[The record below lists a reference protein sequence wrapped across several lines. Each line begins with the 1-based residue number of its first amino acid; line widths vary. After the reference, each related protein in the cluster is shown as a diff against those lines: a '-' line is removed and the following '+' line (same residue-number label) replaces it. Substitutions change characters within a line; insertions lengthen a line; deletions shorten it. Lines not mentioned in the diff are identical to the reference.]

1 MKPAIPFARRMPVLA
16 VAKEHAEDLLQELMA
31 RQLVDETRK
40 ITKRGREILI
50 PVVAEPSIPLARHGA
65 RWETGER
72 LPSRSRARNPR
83 DRLDERLRAA
93 GIPLAIAPPRWKRL
107 GDVVILR
114 ILPEAQ
120 AHARALAEIYGSVLG
135 ARTVVQDVSGI
146 HGSLRLPD
154 FEVLWGDGTETVYL
168 EGGVR
173 YAFDVARVMLSPGN
187 IEERLG
193 ITNRV
198 RPGAV
203 VADLFAGIGYFTL
216 PLAMRAHPAIVY
228 ACELNPISFQY
239 LVRNI
244 RLNRATNVVPLL
256 GDCRDVM
263 PRGVADWVIMGHF
276 DAREYLDVAFAALRT
291 KGTIVY
297 HELCPKEQFPDA
309 LTRRLAAATR
319 ANWRNVTQMHTRI
332 VKSYAPG
339 IVHAVAEFEVS
350 PLHRM

>member
-1 MKPAIPFARRMPVLA
+1 MPVLA
-16 VAKEHAEDLLQELMA
+16 VAREHAEDLLQELMA
-31 RQLVDETRK
+31 LQLVDETLK

-50 PVVAEPSIPLARHGA
+50 PVVAEPPLPLARYGA

-72 LPSRSRARNPR
+72 LPSRSPARNPR
-83 DRLDERLRAA
+83 DRLDERLRAR
-93 GIPLAIAPPRWKRL
+93 GIPLAIAPRRWKRL

-120 AHARALAEIYGSVLG
+120 AHARAMAEIYGSVLG
-135 ARTVVQDVSGI
+135 ARTVMQDVSGI
-146 HGSLRLPD
+146 HGPLRLPD

-193 ITNRV
+193 IADRV

-216 PLAMRAHPAIVY
+216 PLAMRSHPEIVY

-256 GDCRDVM
+256 GNCRDVM
-263 PRGVADWVIMGHF
+263 PRGAADWVVMGHF

-309 LTRRLAAATR
+309 LTHRLAAATR

-350 PLHRM
+350 SPHRM

>member
-1 MKPAIPFARRMPVLA
+1 MPVLA
-16 VAKEHAEDLLQELMA
+16 VARERAEDLLQELMA
-31 RQLVDETRK
+31 LQLVDETRK
-40 ITKRGREILI
+40 ITKSGREILI
-50 PVVAEPSIPLARHGA
+50 PVVGEPPIPLARHGA
-65 RWETGER
+65 RWKTDER
-72 LPSRSRARNPR
+72 LPSRSPARNPR

-93 GIPLAIAPPRWKRL
+93 GIPLAIAPRRWKRL

-114 ILPEAQ
+114 ILPGAQ
-120 AHARALAEIYGSVLG
+120 AHARAMAEIYGSVLG
-135 ARTVVQDVSGI
+135 ARTVVQDISGI
-146 HGSLRLPD
+146 HGPLRLPD

-168 EGGVR
+168 EGRVR

-187 IEERLG
+187 IKERLA

-216 PLAMRAHPAIVY
+216 PLALRSHPEIVY

-276 DAREYLDVAFAALRT
+276 DAREYLDVAFAVLRT
-291 KGTIVY
+291 RGTIVY

-309 LTRRLAAATR
+309 LARRLAAATR
-319 ANWRNVTQMHTRI
+319 ANWRNVTQMYTRI

-350 PLHRM
+350 PRHRM

>member
-1 MKPAIPFARRMPVLA
+1 MPVLA

-93 GIPLAIAPPRWKRL
+93 GIPLAPPRWKRL

-146 HGSLRLPD
+146 HGPLRLPD

-350 PLHRM
+350 SPHRM

>member
-1 MKPAIPFARRMPVLA
+1 GCGRAVYPFGTPWRAMGDRRTFAQSVA
-16 VAKEHAEDLLQELMA
+16 VAKSA
-31 RQLVDETRK
+31 
-40 ITKRGREILI
+40 G
-50 PVVAEPSIPLARHGA
+50 
-65 RWETGER
+65 
-72 LPSRSRARNPR
+72 PSRRAVASGGNSVSDCAATLEAARRCR
-83 DRLDERLRAA
+83 D
-93 GIPLAIAPPRWKRL
+93 PPN
-107 GDVVILR
+107 
-114 ILPEAQ
+114 
-120 AHARALAEIYGSVLG
+120 
-135 ARTVVQDVSGI
+135 
-146 HGSLRLPD
+146 
-154 FEVLWGDGTETVYL
+154 
-168 EGGVR
+168 
-173 YAFDVARVMLSPGN
+173 SPGGAGP
-187 IEERLG
+187 RSCVGRDL
-193 ITNRV
+193 RV

-276 DAREYLDVAFAALRT
+276 DAREYLDVAFAVLRT
-291 KGTIVY
+291 RGTIVY

-309 LTRRLAAATR
+309 LARRLAAATR

-339 IVHAVAEFEVS
+339 I
-350 PLHRM
+350 

>member
-1 MKPAIPFARRMPVLA
+1 MPVLA
-16 VAKEHAEDLLQELMA
+16 VARERAEDLLQELMA
-31 RQLVDETRK
+31 LQLVDETRK
-40 ITKRGREILI
+40 ITKSGREILI
-50 PVVAEPSIPLARHGA
+50 PVVGEPPIPLALHGA
-65 RWETGER
+65 RWKTDER
-72 LPSRSRARNPR
+72 LPSRSPARNPR

-93 GIPLAIAPPRWKRL
+93 GIPLAIAPRRWKRL

-114 ILPEAQ
+114 ILPGAQ
-120 AHARALAEIYGSVLG
+120 AHARAMAEIYGSVLG
-135 ARTVVQDVSGI
+135 ARTVVQDISGI
-146 HGSLRLPD
+146 HGPLRLPD

-187 IEERLG
+187 IKERLA

-216 PLAMRAHPAIVY
+216 PLALRSHPEIVY

-276 DAREYLDVAFAALRT
+276 DAREYLDVAFAVLRT
-291 KGTIVY
+291 RGTIVY

-309 LTRRLAAATR
+309 LARRLAAATR

-350 PLHRM
+350 PRHRM

>member
-1 MKPAIPFARRMPVLA
+1 MPVLA
-16 VAKEHAEDLLQELMA
+16 VARERAEDLLQELMA
-31 RQLVDETRK
+31 LQLVDETRK
-40 ITKRGREILI
+40 ITKSGREILI
-50 PVVAEPSIPLARHGA
+50 PVVGEPPIPLARHGA
-65 RWETGER
+65 RWKTDER
-72 LPSRSRARNPR
+72 LPSRSPARNPR

-93 GIPLAIAPPRWKRL
+93 GIPLAIAPRRWKRL

-114 ILPEAQ
+114 ILPGAQ
-120 AHARALAEIYGSVLG
+120 AHARAMAEIYGSVLG
-135 ARTVVQDVSGI
+135 ARTVVQDISGI
-146 HGSLRLPD
+146 HGPLRLPD

-187 IEERLG
+187 IKERLA

-216 PLAMRAHPAIVY
+216 PLALRSHPEIVY

-276 DAREYLDVAFAALRT
+276 DAREYLDVAFAVLRT
-291 KGTIVY
+291 RGTIVY

-309 LTRRLAAATR
+309 LARRLAAATR

-350 PLHRM
+350 PRHRM

>member
-16 VAKEHAEDLLQELMA
+16 VAREHAEDLLQELMA

-93 GIPLAIAPPRWKRL
+93 GIPLAIAPRRWKRL
-107 GDVVILR
+107 GDVLILR

>member
-50 PVVAEPSIPLARHGA
+50 PVVADPPIPLARHGA

-72 LPSRSRARNPR
+72 LPSRSLARNPR

-93 GIPLAIAPPRWKRL
+93 GIPLAIAPRRWKRL
-107 GDVVILR
+107 GDVLILR

-146 HGSLRLPD
+146 HGPLRLPD

-276 DAREYLDVAFAALRT
+276 DAREYLDVAFTALRT